1 MVADHLS
8 RVERLLSGG
17 AIVMLGGML
26 MLFISR
32 NPRDDTESFAA
43 HEESGEGKP

>member
-26 MLFISR
+26 MPFISR
-32 NPRDDTESFAA
+32 NCRITPESFAA
-43 HEESGEGKP
+43 HEKSEEAEP

>member
-1 MVADHLS
+1 VVADHLS

-26 MLFISR
+26 MPFISR